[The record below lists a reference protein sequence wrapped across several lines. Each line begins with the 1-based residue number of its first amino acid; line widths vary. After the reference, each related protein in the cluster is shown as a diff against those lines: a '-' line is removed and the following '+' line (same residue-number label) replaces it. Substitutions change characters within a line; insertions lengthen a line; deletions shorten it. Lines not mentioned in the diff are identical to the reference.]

1 MVNCEVGC
9 VGGLYLIKVRDV
21 TVKKIGV
28 VGGGGAGGG
37 AERDVKARGLS

>member
-1 MVNCEVGC
+1 M
-9 VGGLYLIKVRDV
+9 GGLYLIKVRDV

-28 VGGGGAGGG
+28 VGGGGGGGGG